1 MPAWHFWCC
10 IAQLDYGIT
19 WQKLKDIF
27 KVAGR
32 IVNADIL
39 TDREGR
45 SKGLGEVQFEDSGE
59 AIGAI
64 GEGGGKGVCKLEC
77 ANTTR
82 NVCVCIFT
90 RSTFPWTD
98 AE

>member
-1 MPAWHFWCC
+1 MYLFVL
-10 IAQLDYGIT
+10 QLDYGIT

-39 TDREGR
+39 TDREGN
-45 SKGLGEVQFEDSGE
+45 SKGLGEVQFDDPSE

-64 GEGGGKGVCKLEC
+64 GK
-77 ANTTR
+77 
-82 NVCVCIFT
+82 
-90 RSTFPWTD
+90 
-98 AE
+98 